1 MRNLLAFVAAAA
13 ITLAAIGWYRDWF
26 QIQSQSKAP
35 GSRSVEINI
44 NTLKIDEDLKKGE
57 QKIIEKTE
65 QKLHEQKDTTQDSSK
80 ASGEQGARGNSPP
93 TKRSGL

>member
-1 MRNLLAFVAAAA
+1 MRNLLAFFAAAV
-13 ITLAAIGWYRDWF
+13 ITLAAVGWYRDWF

-44 NTLKIDEDLKKGE
+44 NTRKIDEDLKKGE

-65 QKLHEQKDTTQDSSK
+65 QKLREQKDTTQDSNK
-80 ASGEQGARGNSPP
+80 ASTEQGVLGNSSP
-93 TKRSGL
+93 TKRSGI